1 MSSTTSA
8 RRNVWGNRA
17 LAPLAI
23 STIASGLG
31 FYVPVSALF
40 LIDRGQSLSDIFLFE
55 SILVAMIM
63 LTEIPAGLVAD
74 RIDRR
79 SVLITG
85 FALNAVA
92 EILFASSGSFVGFA
106 VSFAVSGAG
115 IAMLTGVQEAYIYDS
130 LGPGADKASVGVY
143 GQLSSLDLGAGVC
156 AAIIGGFLADIGIG
170 WPALAAAVAAVVAA
184 SAAFF
189 LPSQRPGSGD
199 AEQEE
204 EQESAVEH
212 LATGIRILFTTPIL
226 LYVAIASSASFVLFN
241 AVFTLNQP
249 LFTRADVPVVV
260 WGFIGGGAQLAA
272 ALYNHHAGRIEQ
284 FLGRKYALFA
294 AMSFGVVGFL
304 LMATPQ
310 APLVILGFVLVVLGM
325 NARGPITTAVANRV
339 IPRARRATVLNVA
352 SSLGSFVGI
361 VANPIIG
368 FGAEAS
374 TTLTVIAI
382 GVLLLIVAITWLP
395 LANRYLDV
403 PSAQEER
410 GSAATE

>member
-8 RRNVWGNRA
+8 WRNVWGNRA

-23 STIASGLG
+23 STIAAGLS

-40 LIDRGQSLSDIFLFE
+40 LLSRGQSLSDIFVFE
-55 SILVAMIM
+55 SILVATIM

-79 SVLITG
+79 FVIIAG
-85 FALNAVA
+85 FVLNAVA

-106 VSFAVSGAG
+106 VSFAISGAG

-130 LGPGADKASVGVY
+130 LGEDADGASVGVY
-143 GQLSSLDLGAGVC
+143 GHLSSLELSAGVG
-156 AAIIGGFLADIGIG
+156 AAVVGGLLAEIDIG
-170 WPALAAAVAAVVAA
+170 WPALAAALAAVAAA

-189 LPSQRPGSGD
+189 LPSQRPEPED
-199 AEQEE
+199 AEQEL
-204 EQESAVEH
+204 ESAVKH
-212 LATGIRILFTTPIL
+212 LAAGIRILFTTPIL
-226 LYVAIASSASFVLFN
+226 LYVAVASSASFVLFN

-249 LFTRADVPVVV
+249 LFTRTDVPVAI
-260 WGFIGGGAQLAA
+260 WGFIGGGAQLVA

-284 FLGRKYALFA
+284 VLGRKYALFV

-310 APLVILGFVLVVLGM
+310 APLVVLGFVLVVLGM

-339 IPRARRATVLNVA
+339 IPGGRRATVLNVA
-352 SSLGSFVGI
+352 SSLGSLVGI
-361 VANPIIG
+361 IANPIIG

-374 TTLTVIAI
+374 TKLTVIAI
-382 GVLLLIVAITWLP
+382 GIVLLVLTITWIP
-395 LANRYLDV
+395 VASRYLDV
-403 PSAQEER
+403 PSAEEE
-410 GSAATE
+410 SAPAATT